1 MGVQKKAFIES
12 PDIVIIDLLLSARA
26 LRAGGMCSRTTRR
39 DDQKKLFLH
48 CRASRPTPII
58 AIDDKSFHQQERPF
72 PSPIPLVSKHRTELF
87 IRTTLYY
94 KGPTLPL

>member
-39 DDQKKLFLH
+39 DDQKK
-48 CRASRPTPII
+48 P
-58 AIDDKSFHQQERPF
+58 
-72 PSPIPLVSKHRTELF
+72 
-87 IRTTLYY
+87 YY
-94 KGPTLPL
+94 L